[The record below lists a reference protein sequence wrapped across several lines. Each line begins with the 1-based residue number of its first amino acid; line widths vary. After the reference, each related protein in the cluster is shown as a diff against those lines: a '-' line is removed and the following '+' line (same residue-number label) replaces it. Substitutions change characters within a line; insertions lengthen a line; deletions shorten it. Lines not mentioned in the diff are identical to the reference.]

1 MTIKV
6 NEIFFSIQGESVYAG
21 IPCIFI
27 RLTGCNLRCM
37 FCDTVYAYH
46 EGEDLSIQQ
55 IIDKI
60 SCYTCS
66 LVEITGGEPL
76 IQDKTSDLIDTLQSN
91 GYEVLLETNG
101 SMDIGKINRKCIKI
115 VDIKCP
121 SSRESKNNKFE
132 NIKLL
137 TQKDQI
143 KFVISSKED
152 YLYAKKIISEHD
164 IKIPGSNILFSP
176 AAEKV
181 TPAELCEWI
190 KNDNLNVRL
199 NLQLHKIIWPDKDR
213 GV

>member
-21 IPCIFI
+21 RPCIFI
-27 RLTGCNLRCM
+27 RLTGCNLRCI
-37 FCDTVYAYH
+37 FCDTIYAYY

-55 IIDKI
+55 ILNKI

-66 LVEITGGEPL
+66 LIEITGGEPL
-76 IQDKTSDLIDTLQSN
+76 IQDKTPALIEALQN
-91 GYEVLLETNG
+91 KGYEVLLETNG
-101 SMDIGKINRKCIKI
+101 SIDIGKISKKCIKI

-121 SSRESKNNKFE
+121 SSRESKNNRFE

-143 KFVISSKED
+143 KFVISSKKD
-152 YLYAKKIISEHD
+152 YLYAKKILSEHD
-164 IKIPGSNILFSP
+164 IKIAGSNILFSP
-176 AAEKV
+176 AAGKI
-181 TPAELCEWI
+181 TPAELSEWI
-190 KNDNLNVRL
+190 KSDSLNVRL
-199 NLQLHKIIWPDKDR
+199 NLQLHKIIWPNKEK